1 MPRLAVSPTCTMTV
15 NQPAMANST
24 IKSSLQRLTPRKLI
38 RSATKRIRIT
48 TALQLACIVDLL
60 HPKAAVMTTWL
71 SLDPAPAET
80 VPYAVI
86 VFDRTSI
93 RTEIYLVLLQHAH
106 RHPSLICVT
115 RPISLPTW
123 LICFGDSGQFSGQ
136 CWTRSTSQMMPHRR
150 TANACHQLPSAAVR
164 SSRCPSPLSP
174 WLYSQRHYKRA
185 QAYMRLS
192 KIP

>member
-15 NQPAMANST
+15 NHLDMANST
-24 IKSSLQRLTPRKLI
+24 IRSSLQRRTLRKSI
-38 RSATKRIRIT
+38 RSAMKMTWIM
-48 TALQLACIVDLL
+48 TALQLACIVDLRR
-60 HPKAAVMTTWL
+60 PRAAAMTTWL
-71 SLDPAPAET
+71 SLGPALAET
-80 VPYAVI
+80 VQCAVI

-106 RHPSLICVT
+106 RHPSLISAT

-136 CWTRSTSQMMPHRR
+136 CWTRSTSRMMAYRR
-150 TANACHQLPSAAVR
+150 TANACHQLPFAAVR

-192 KIP
+192 RIP